1 LNVPFYEPL
10 YDTTT
15 TCQVEPLKI
24 EPIRSKKTIQA
35 DSLLPYAKRWNQ
47 SQRKMVLVGV
57 NAPNEIEK
65 TVLDWLANDPSVL
78 VLCETTSNL
87 HHDDFITRIDN
98 LIAPIENTATADAQF
113 AQLQPDILLT
123 FGGMVVSKKIK
134 AFLRN
139 YQPREHWHIDP
150 KKALNTYFCLNKH
163 FDVSPS
169 TFFSIFSPLT
179 STVESSY
186 RAHWLGIRQRH
197 NAKHDE

>member
-1 LNVPFYEPL
+1 ANLYSEIVLSETATDPRVIQKKWEAQKNNEREINLALNTAIEQHGPVHLNVPFYEPL

-113 AQLQPDILLT
+113 AQLQPDIL
-123 FGGMVVSKKIK
+123 
-134 AFLRN
+134 
-139 YQPREHWHIDP
+139 
-150 KKALNTYFCLNKH
+150 
-163 FDVSPS
+163 
-169 TFFSIFSPLT
+169 
-179 STVESSY
+179 
-186 RAHWLGIRQRH
+186 
-197 NAKHDE
+197 